1 MKLKPAKAVESGR
14 WRTDSVPVAVWAG
27 TMTDSGYDD
36 ADLEVEL
43 YHGNVGILRTAYGW
57 YPVRSFSATAAT
69 ITFDVDTTREVPPS
83 PLDVEIIRRAAALL
97 SSNAVWNR
105 ADNRRCPGRATTW
118 SIYCAMDK
126 AAIQATCGTHHRRP
140 AMEAV
145 RVIIDQRTASRGYEH
160 RLMDYNND
168 STTTL
173 ADVHSL
179 FREALA
185 RLDGSSA
192 APLGPPAACPPP
204 PQPAVTVADT
214 MIVSRAEQLLA
225 APGMWNRHD
234 TDTSAA
240 VNCPEG
246 AATVSVRCALRKASF
261 DVIGEYD
268 GGGVLMREARALIDS
283 LPHARYNARLIDYNN
298 DPARTFAEVGEYFR
312 LLKGRLAKRVE
323 R

>member
-1 MKLKPAKAVESGR
+1 MSIVS
-14 WRTDSVPVAVWAG
+14 WT
-27 TMTDSGYDD
+27 TT
-36 ADLEVEL
+36 
-43 YHGNVGILRTAYGW
+43 
-57 YPVRSFSATAAT
+57 
-69 ITFDVDTTREVPPS
+69 TTRRRRS
-83 PLDVEIIRRAAALL
+83 P
-97 SSNAVWNR
+97 
-105 ADNRRCPGRATTW
+105 
-118 SIYCAMDK
+118 
-126 AAIQATCGTHHRRP
+126 TCTRS
-140 AMEAV
+140 V
-145 RVIIDQRTASRGYEH
+145 
-160 RLMDYNND
+160 
-168 STTTL
+168 
-173 ADVHSL
+173 
-179 FREALA
+179 EALT

-234 TDTSAA
+234 TDASAA

-312 LLKGRLAKRVE
+312 LLKGRLAK
-323 R
+323 